1 MRTEEI
7 LILLQSNGITIRKG
21 ACGPVCAFCH
31 SDEDTYLAEAET
43 KTPDGKPIDPKDPEA
58 VEHYWCNNCAGL
70 MVIETG
76 EWKRM

>member
-7 LILLQSNGITIRKG
+7 QILLQSNGITIREG

-43 KTPDGKPIDPKDPEA
+43 EGPSGEILSKDDPET
-58 VEHYWCNNCAGL
+58 VSHYWCNGCASL
-70 MVIETG
+70 MVIATG
-76 EWKRM
+76 EWMIP

>member
-1 MRTEEI
+1 MKMEETHYEYRNI
-7 LILLQSNGITIRKG
+7 QIRIG

-31 SDEDTYLAEAET
+31 SDEYTYLAEAET

-58 VEHYWCNNCAGL
+58 VEHYWCDCGGL

-76 EWKRM
+76 EWKRV